1 MKILR
6 NILHYDILLSVL
18 LLMCSLQAAAQSYV
32 ELSPKTNITGDDKEH
47 FLNLNNGAPLLYG
60 MPFELSFDVTLTG
73 TKDDS
78 APAMNQWGS
87 AILTTGGSAFTVPA
101 NGIQVYLHAKG
112 NNGGQLLV
120 AANGQKFFFSNVVYN
135 TDKFNVHFIQSNGQ
149 LTIEVTNNAT
159 TTGKPGTDVTKVQ
172 SVTKTMMFSQID
184 RFSYAMPTG
193 MNISNLSLKVLTGDI
208 TNYITNIMPQGVGYL
223 NEEAREYFVNGLS
236 GDSAGQPALLNY
248 YKDFVAASTKGTAVN
263 GKRSWQLPEVGKVYT
278 IRGVCQDNTYYW
290 KRGEDEMFKLTAEV
304 PNPGDFNSLFPCLW
318 SPRVK
323 SASAADDQ
331 MALYHATG
339 AGQYLVRTGLT
350 DPATS
355 LASAQEWTIS
365 LGTEMGRVAIYGT
378 FANGDRYMAMNRQG
392 THMGDWPSNGGV
404 YSKIQNDNSWST
416 DYVFEEVPFLVG
428 YELQVTGPDG
438 LNVSDVT
445 VRYRQK
451 KEGTEEHYTDE
462 QGIVADIHNGGIVF
476 IDRAYEE
483 STSIWRLSVSDFTP
497 SEIAEHVAVVTLGNG
512 IIHVEYTQFAALKD
526 KATAEINAAQN
537 RLTNFKAGALYSQ
550 EAINAARTG
559 IEASEAL
566 FEASKPQEACAKLE
580 ETMETF
586 YRSIEGRY
594 VTMTNSGSKLLSTTG
609 HTNLGVRT
617 ADASTGDYFG
627 VYQLHYISGGA
638 YQLRNAYQDNYVG
651 QTTSAA
657 TVNSASNTVASRWRG
672 TYSFDLKK
680 TDSTHDAYNIVCT
693 NGAANTLLG
702 VSGTSVAKNSTDAS
716 TDAANL
722 WDIRLVDV
730 KAYAEAYAEGI
741 SPDAFYGIIG
751 HAPSKAV
758 AESLQSGITD
768 CPDRASGVTVEQET
782 TLVGILN
789 HYIDHKGDINKPAH
803 GQYVTILNKNEA
815 KYIGENYYEM
825 KAADAVDL
833 SCVWETVVDGDKYY
847 FKNLKTGMYMGKVTK
862 SAVGRLTT
870 KNDGALRQ
878 EIDIT
883 AYSKRQDCEG
893 YVVLQDKG
901 TNNYYSHLH
910 YSADRKAIV
919 GWDNANEAS
928 AWTIAPVGNEA
939 LKGYLQTATESVYST
954 MKSDAVAY
962 EGLGHNGFYDKTEG
976 QLTEAKKSYSWPSL
990 DKVADAVAEYH
1001 TAQNAFN
1008 TFNNCGT
1015 HIEDNSMLLIR
1026 TKNIKSQ
1033 DKDGN
1038 CYITQVLD
1046 DARED
1051 MPEGTITGSMTNAM
1065 PDTEEDFY
1073 LFSLWQLVKVGEYY
1087 KLYNFYTG
1095 HYLSKDISLSNEAVG
1110 RYGLTT
1116 DPDDAAS
1123 FIIRPEHGC
1132 YVSFQRSDYEETNS
1146 GFLFIK
1152 SLSGSAY
1159 RIDNGFVNGNAPAVT
1174 SGDNQDR
1181 VLFSLENATTD
1192 HLEKCL
1198 ESLLQYPIGPGL
1210 GQYTDESG
1218 KYAAEVAKLNDL
1230 FKHKT
1235 EIQDYDTQLMNEAKT
1250 FAPILANLKINL
1262 PEAGKYYRIYNV
1274 ENIDDKTKKFWYITS
1289 NTPGSYPKMTSAD
1302 TEADVHVHGEP
1313 ATVFYYD
1320 GERLLGYGNGFY
1332 IGNGATPWVTGDVG
1346 QNFVFRFANTGYT
1359 GKGSYSIKPTGR
1371 SYLYN
1376 NTDKGLNGWGSAF
1389 NAQCEWKLEEVT
1401 ELPVIVTDA
1410 GFATLYSARTHKIPA
1425 GVGCFTLEAAVSGT
1439 DATLTP
1445 IETENL
1451 PAHTPVLLKAAKGTY
1466 YFKDAPEQEQEYVAE
1481 QSESKNLFKGQ
1492 LETIYS
1498 THQGDN
1504 YTEYTLQHP
1513 ADREV
1518 GFYLYNGMYLQGF
1531 RIYMNSADVEEL
1543 EESGALVLD
1552 FDNDET
1558 SIAVEQADTTESGD
1572 KLIYDLTGRRVLNP
1586 SNGIYIIGGKKM
1598 VISK

>member
-32 ELSPKTNITGDDKEH
+32 ELSPVTSLNGESKEKV
-47 FLNLNNGAPLLYG
+47 LTLQDGAPLLYG

-73 TKDDS
+73 TTDDS

-87 AILTTGGSAFTVPA
+87 AILTTGSRPFDTPA

-149 LTIEVTNNAT
+149 LTIEVTNNAIT
-159 TTGKPGTDVTKVQ
+159 NGKPGTDVNKVQ

-184 RFSYAMPTG
+184 MFSYAMPTG

-236 GDSAGQPALLNY
+236 GDSAEPSALLNY
-248 YKDFVAASTKGTAVN
+248 YIDFVAASTKGTAVN

-290 KRGEDEMFKLTAEV
+290 KRGEDEKFTLTPEV

-323 SASAADDQ
+323 SASDADNK

-339 AGQYLVRTGLT
+339 AGQYLVRNGLT
-350 DPATS
+350 DSATS

-365 LGTEMGRVAIYGT
+365 LGTEMGRVAIYGK
-378 FANGDRYMAMNRQG
+378 FANGDRYMAMDRQG
-392 THMGDWPSNGGV
+392 AKMGDWPSDGGV
-404 YSKIQNDNSWST
+404 YSVKQNDNSWST

-438 LNVSDVT
+438 LDVSDVT

-451 KEGTEEHYTDE
+451 KEGTEEHYTGE
-462 QGIVADIHNGGIVF
+462 GEGVVADIHNGGIVF

-497 SEIAEHVAVVTLGNG
+497 SEIAGHVAVVTLGNG
-512 IIHVEYTQFAALKD
+512 IIHVEYTQFEALKT

-537 RLTNFKAGALYSQ
+537 RLTDFADGALYSQ
-550 EAINAARTG
+550 EAINAAKEG
-559 IEASEAL
+559 IEASQTL
-566 FEASKPQEACAKLE
+566 FADSKPQEACAKLE

-594 VTMTNSGSKLLSTTG
+594 VTMTNNTSHLLSTTG

-657 TVNSASNTVASRWRG
+657 NVNSASNTVASRWRG
-672 TYSFDLKK
+672 TYSFNLQN
-680 TDSTHDAYNIVCT
+680 TDSSHDAYNIVCT

-702 VSGTSVAKNSTDAS
+702 VSGTSVAKNPTDAS
-716 TDAANL
+716 TDATNL

-730 KAYAEAYAEGI
+730 KTYAEAYSEGI
-741 SPDAFYGIIG
+741 SSEAFDGTIG

-768 CPDRASGVTVEQET
+768 CPDRENGKGVTVEQET
-782 TLVGILN
+782 TLAGILN

-803 GQYVTILNKNEA
+803 GQYVTIVNKKNA
-815 KYIGENYYEM
+815 TKYIGENYYEM
-825 KAADAVDL
+825 KAADANDVDL

-883 AYSKRQDCEG
+883 AYSQRQDGEG

-910 YSADRKAIV
+910 YSSDRNAIV

-928 AWTIAPVGNEA
+928 AWTIAPVEDEA

-954 MKSDAVAY
+954 MKSDAVVY
-962 EGLGHNGFYDKTEG
+962 EGLGHNGFYDKT
-976 QLTEAKKSYSWPSL
+976 TEELNKAKNDYSWPSL

-1001 TAQNAFN
+1001 KAQNAFN
-1008 TFNNCGT
+1008 TFNNYGT

-1026 TKNIKSQ
+1026 TKYITSQ
-1033 DKDGN
+1033 DKDGYY
-1038 CYITQVLD
+1038 YITQVLD
-1046 DARED
+1046 DARQGVGD
-1051 MPEGTITGSMTNAM
+1051 TNTGSMTNAM
-1065 PDTEEDFY
+1065 PESTADNFY

-1174 SGDNQDR
+1174 DGDNQAR
-1181 VLFSLENATTD
+1181 VLFSLENAKTE

-1198 ESLLQYPIGPGL
+1198 KSLLDYPIGPGL

-1218 KYAAEVAKLNDL
+1218 QYAAEAAKLKTL
-1230 FKHKT
+1230 FESSDKPD
-1235 EIQDYDTQLMNEAKT
+1235 DYETQLMNEAKT

-1262 PEAGKYYRIYNV
+1262 PEAGKYYRIYN
-1274 ENIDDKTKKFWYITS
+1274 EKDDKRWYITS
-1289 NTPGSYPKMTSAD
+1289 YDPGKYPAMTSAD
-1302 TEADVHVHGEP
+1302 AEADVHGEP

-1425 GVGCFTLEAAVSGT
+1425 GVGCFTLETAVSGT